1 MLAFFAPGPWQMVI
15 LLVII
20 LLLFGN
26 RIPDVAKSLGKGITE
41 FKKGVKAGEE
51 DDDDDEEEELPK
63 KKSKKK
69 VKNEADEDEDEE

>member
-1 MLAFFAPGPWQMVI
+1 MFTPGPWQMII
-15 LLVII
+15 LFVII
-20 LLLFGN
+20 MLLFGH
-26 RIPDVAKSLGKGITE
+26 RIPQVAKSLGKGITE
-41 FKKGVKAGEE
+41 FKKGVKSGED

>member
-41 FKKGVKAGEE
+41 FKKGVKAGE
-51 DDDDDEEEELPK
+51 DDDDDEDEEELPK

-69 VKNEADEDEDEE
+69 IKQQADEDEDDE

>member
-51 DDDDDEEEELPK
+51 DDDDEDEEELPK

-69 VKNEADEDEDEE
+69 VKQEGLK

>member
-1 MLAFFAPGPWQMVI
+1 MFTPGPWQLVI

-26 RIPDVAKSLGKGITE
+26 RIPQVAKSLGKGITE
-41 FKKGVKAGEE
+41 FKKGVKSGENDE
-51 DDDDDEEEELPK
+51 DDDEEEELPK

-69 VKNEADEDEDEE
+69 VKNEADEDDEE